1 MKNPGYT
8 IIAFA
13 LLFAGCGTETP
24 KAVATAD
31 SAADSST
38 VKTPPP
44 VPAEKLDPNDT
55 LVEWKRTITLPG
67 PFYDFAV
74 FKNGRIAART
84 NEGDALISLLSADG
98 KRIRA
103 FGKKGRSD
111 STFRNGP
118 DHIALSPDGIIYSND
133 GTEPRILAFDSSGH
147 YLRTLNVG
155 GGQMVAG
162 LTVNSKGEVL
172 VSLATG
178 WMIKRFDA
186 TGKFMDDNKNIKS
199 QGGKMWGYLANIGVD
214 SADRTY
220 LCNWRDIGANGAA
233 VHISDASG
241 AYLETLADFHIDH
254 GTVVSGYD
262 ACGRIYMENG
272 ESINIYNNKGKKLCS
287 FGTKGKGDG
296 QFDKTINSI
305 QVTPAGYIYVLEMG
319 SERLQVF
326 R

>member
-1 MKNPGYT
+1 MKNPGYF
-8 IIAFA
+8 IIALV
-13 LLFAGCGTETP
+13 LLFAACGTESP
-24 KAVATAD
+24 QAVATTD
-31 SAADSST
+31 SAADSSAVNT
-38 VKTPPP
+38 PP
-44 VPAEKLDPNDT
+44 VPVEKLDPYDT
-55 LVEWKRTITLPG
+55 LVEWKRTIKLPG
-67 PFYDFAV
+67 TFSDFAV
-74 FKNGRIAART
+74 FKNGRIAAVSGK
-84 NEGDALISLLSADG
+84 GDALISLLSADG
-98 KRIRA
+98 SLVRA
-103 FGKKGRSD
+103 FGKIGRGD
-111 STFRNGP
+111 STFRSGP

-186 TGKFMDDNKNIKS
+186 TGKFMDDNKNIKNA
-199 QGGKMWGYLANIGVD
+199 GGKMWGYLANIGVD

-220 LCNWRDIGANGAA
+220 LCNWRDIGTNGAA

-241 AYLETLADFHIDH
+241 AYVETLSDFNIGH
-254 GTVVSGYD
+254 GTVVTGYD

-272 ESINIYNNKGKKLCS
+272 ESINIYTSKGKKLCS
-287 FGTKGKGDG
+287 FGSKGKDDG

-305 QVTPAGYIYVLEMG
+305 QVTPAGYIYVLELG

>member
-1 MKNPGYT
+1 MKNPGYL
-8 IIAFA
+8 IIA
-13 LLFAGCGTETP
+13 LSLFLAACGSETTKTTAP
-24 KAVATAD
+24 AD

-38 VKTPPP
+38 AQAPPP
-44 VPAEKLDPNDT
+44 VPVEKLDPNDT
-55 LVEWKRTITLPG
+55 VVEWKRTIALPG
-67 PFYDFAV
+67 PFVDFAV
-74 FKNGRIAART
+74 YKNGRIAAST
-84 NEGDALISLLSADG
+84 DKGDNLIHLLSADG
-98 KRIRA
+98 QLVRA

-118 DHIALSPDGIIYSND
+118 DHIALSPDGIIYTND

-147 YLRTLNVG
+147 YLRTLQVG

-186 TGKFMDDNKNIKS
+186 TGKFMDDNKNIKNE
-199 QGGKMWGYLANIGVD
+199 GGKMWGYLANIGVD
-214 SADRTY
+214 SADRIY
-220 LCNWRDIGANGAA
+220 LCNWRDVGANGAA

-241 AYLETLADFHIDH
+241 AYVETIADFNIDH
-254 GTVVSGYD
+254 GTVVTGYD

-272 ESINIYNNKGKKLCS
+272 TSINIYNNKGKKLCS
-287 FGTKGKGDG
+287 FGSKGKGDG

-305 QVTPAGYIYVLEMG
+305 QVTPAGYIYVLELG

>member
-1 MKNPGYT
+1 MKNSGYF
-8 IIAFA
+8 IIALS
-13 LLFAGCGTETP
+13 LLFAACGTEENKT
-24 KAVATAD
+24 VATAD
-31 SAADSST
+31 SAADSSA

-44 VPAEKLDPNDT
+44 VPVEKLDPNDT
-55 LVEWKRTITLPG
+55 VVEWKRTIALPG
-67 PFYDFAV
+67 TFSDFAV
-74 FKNGRIAART
+74 FKNGRIAAVT
-84 NEGDALISLLSADG
+84 ANGEALISILSADG
-98 KRIRA
+98 KAVRA

-111 STFRNGP
+111 STFRSGP
-118 DHIALSPDGIIYSND
+118 DHIALSADGIIYSND

-147 YLRTLNVG
+147 YLLTLNVG

-186 TGKFMDDNKNIKS
+186 TGKFMDDNKNIKNE
-199 QGGKMWGYLANIGVD
+199 GGKMWGYLANIGVD

-220 LCNWRDIGANGAA
+220 LCNWRDIGTNGAA

-241 AYLETLADFHIDH
+241 AYVETLADFNIGH
-254 GTVVSGYD
+254 GTVVTGYD

-287 FGTKGKGDG
+287 FGSKGKGDG

-305 QVTPAGYIYVLEMG
+305 QVTPAGYIYVLELG
-319 SERLQVF
+319 SERIQVF